1 MGNAFSGP
9 DAFKFFN
16 FTPKATAVLQR
27 DPFLLVILLLV
38 LTGMGGLI
46 GLSFY
51 ISYLTGKPYR
61 EPKESGDGKGKQSLV
76 ARLARKLRI

>member
-16 FTPKATAVLQR
+16 FTPKATAVLQA

-38 LTGMGGLI
+38 LS
-46 GLSFY
+46 GLSGLGVLSWY
-51 ISYLTGKPYR
+51 IHWVTNKPYKK
-61 EPKESGDGKGKQSLV
+61 PKVEAKPGAKRGGI
-76 ARLARKLRI
+76 RGMLRI

>member
-38 LTGMGGLI
+38 LVGLI
-46 GLSFY
+46 GLGVLSWY
-51 ISYLTGKPYR
+51 IHFVTNKVYKKPGDKK
-61 EPKESGDGKGKQSLV
+61 KEVGLSARFKKLV
-76 ARLARKLRI
+76 RV

>member
-38 LTGMGGLI
+38 LTGMGLLI
-46 GLSFY
+46 GLAFY
-51 ISYLTGKPYR
+51 ISFVTGKPYR
-61 EPKESGDGKGKQSLV
+61 KPAEKGKKGGP
-76 ARLARKLRI
+76 AGYKERLGKALKI

>member
-1 MGNAFSGP
+1 MGISFSGP

-38 LTGMGGLI
+38 LVGMGGLI
-46 GLSFY
+46 GLAFY
-51 ISYLTGKPYR
+51 ISFVTGKPYR
-61 EPKESGDGKGKQSLV
+61 KPKEKGKDGKKETLGG
-76 ARLARKLRI
+76 RLGRALRI